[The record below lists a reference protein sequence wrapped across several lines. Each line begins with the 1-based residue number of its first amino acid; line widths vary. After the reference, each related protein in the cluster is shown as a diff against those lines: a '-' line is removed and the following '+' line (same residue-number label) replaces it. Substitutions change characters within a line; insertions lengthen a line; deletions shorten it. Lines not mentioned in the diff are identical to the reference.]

1 MPSPHDDIDDAAGVF
16 LLVLPIAFNAF
27 FTLLARGFDYP
38 DILRSP
44 TEEILRRFLAG
55 GDRLKLLWFGF
66 MLTAAMFA
74 PLAVLMG
81 QVLARDGLAVVPAA
95 TVVGVLAAVVQFL
108 GLARWPFLVPALA
121 RAYTDPA
128 SSQATREATT
138 VAFESFHRYLGVGI
152 GECLGYLL
160 TGAWTILV
168 GVAMLQSPAFEA
180 WLAWP
185 GIIIGLFLIVGSLE
199 FVGRFEEQ
207 GWKLAGA
214 IVPITYIAWSLW
226 LILSGL
232 VLVVG

>member
-1 MPSPHDDIDDAAGVF
+1 MNVERAAGA
-16 LLVLPIAFNAF
+16 LLILLPLAFNAF
-27 FTLLARGFDYP
+27 FVLLARRFDYP

-44 TEEILRRFLAG
+44 TGDILSRFQAG
-55 GDRLKLLWFGF
+55 GVGLKLLWYGF
-66 MLTAAMFA
+66 MLTAVLLA
-74 PLAVLMG
+74 PLAVLLG
-81 QVLARDGLAVVPAA
+81 QVLARDGLSVVPTA

-121 RAYTDPA
+121 RAYTDPS
-128 SSQATREATT
+128 SSQATREATE

-160 TGAWTILV
+160 TGSWTILV
-168 GVAMLQSPAFEA
+168 GAGMLQSSAFDA

-185 GIIIGLFLIVGSLE
+185 GIIIGAFLIVGSLE

-226 LILSGL
+226 LIVSGVVLL
-232 VLVVG
+232 VG